1 MRKNCKLRTNEK
13 VEKKTEKFNKL
24 KNKVKI
30 WQIEK
35 LQTIVKTKKKLKEKN
50 SFKKKSQ
57 EWVTNQHSK
66 HNYLACFNKEN

>member
-13 VEKKTEKFNKL
+13 VEKKLKNLTSW
-24 KNKVKI
+24 KNKVEI

-50 SFKKKSQ
+50 SFKKKKVKN
-57 EWVTNQHSK
+57 EWQTNTA
-66 HNYLACFNKEN
+66 NTTI